1 MGTVNVRWAVLA
13 AAALL
18 AGCGGGSSDDDQES
32 AAPVGQPAPNIIQPG
47 APGQPSR
54 KLTPEELAQIPATTH
69 TPADVDFMQGMIHHH
84 AQALWMT
91 ALVPKHTTNR
101 QVRLLAKRMDISQQ
115 AEIEQMQKWLTARG
129 EPAPK
134 LHRLHGHAHGIGL
147 KPMPGMLTKPQVER
161 LRAARGKAFDRL
173 FLRYMIQH
181 HQGALTMVADL
192 YEADAGNEPEIG
204 IFVRH
209 VDADQGIEIGRMQE
223 MLARLDAA

>member
-1 MGTVNVRWAVLA
+1 VATVNVRWAVLA

-18 AGCGGGSSDDDQES
+18 AGCGGGSDDGEES
-32 AAPVGQPAPNIIQPG
+32 AAPVGQPAPNIVQPG
-47 APGQPSR
+47 APGEPT
-54 KLTPEELAQIPATTH
+54 KTLTPEELAQIPATPH

-91 ALVPKHTTNR
+91 ALVPGHTTNR
-101 QVRLLAKRMDISQQ
+101 QVRLLAKRMDSSQQ
-115 AEIEQMQKWLTARG
+115 AEIGQMQKWLTARG

-147 KPMPGMLTKPQVER
+147 KPMPGMLTKRQVER

-173 FLRYMIQH
+173 FLTYMIQH

-192 YEADAGNEPEIG
+192 YEADSGNEPEIG
-204 IFVRH
+204 VFVRH
-209 VDADQGIEIGRMQE
+209 VDADQGIEIGRMQQ
-223 MLARLDAA
+223 MLAQLDAA